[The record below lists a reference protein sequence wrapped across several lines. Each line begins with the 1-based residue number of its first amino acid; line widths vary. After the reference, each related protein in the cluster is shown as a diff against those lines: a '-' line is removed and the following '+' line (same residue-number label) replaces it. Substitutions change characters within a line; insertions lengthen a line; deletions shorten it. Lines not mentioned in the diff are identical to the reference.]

1 MSLTKNLRVWRE
13 KRNIT
18 NGNVEVYIANVIEE
32 LLEICYSEKKDI
44 SRIQAEIMSQYFCD
58 REPLDELDTLD
69 AIQDIQVFSINEAEL
84 MGYDNELSN
93 LEVFKEIDSRK
104 QCPIQRID
112 WLENGAIGKWQKDKT
127 QDKTTLYKADYERCK
142 LL

>member
-32 LLEICYSEKKDI
+32 LLEICYSDKKDI